1 VPALAAKLSGRRLTV
16 FHGRFT
22 DVPGYDESYYARALA
37 NSIDADLRI
46 DGDFEPG
53 QKAHPQKTVDTVTK
67 SGLVIVL
74 NHNRHVLGLQRAKLD
89 RRGSSQLPVGNA
101 IRSMQSNGA
110 PLIDDDRGF
119 LGKSPFESY
128 ERCASIED
136 KNAPSAIDRDL

>member
-1 VPALAAKLSGRRLTV
+1 MFNAQRKKVGTRRVDRFQCRLDRDRLSSLRLAAGD
-16 FHGRFT
+16 F
-22 DVPGYDESYYARALA
+22 D
-37 NSIDADLRI
+37 DLRI

-89 RRGSSQLPVGNA
+89 RRGSSQLPVGHA

-136 KNAPSAIDRDL
+136 KNAPSAIDRDR